1 VRKLQGH
8 QIALGALVATA
19 FWAMVF
25 ALTSNAN
32 IIGLAFGK
40 IGQSIDVISALIT
53 ATATIAIARY
63 TYTLKRST
71 DRLWDAGERQ
81 LSHLKESAEQ
91 QLGAYV
97 GVSERQIISHD
108 GGNTFV
114 AEISIKNSGQT
125 PAYQVKHCIDAD
137 VRDRLSRV
145 AQTFPLSARLPQ
157 EWVMAPGATWKLV
170 KDIAIG
176 GPSGAGFIAK
186 QRDIFAWGRVDYV
199 DVFDKPQH
207 LLFRFRSSERLMRVY
222 NGTVMT
228 TVGWELDPCED
239 GNTST

>member
-1 VRKLQGH
+1 MRKLQGH
-8 QIALGALVATA
+8 KIALGALAATA
-19 FWAMVF
+19 FWALIFV
-25 ALTSNAN
+25 LTSSAN
-32 IIGLAFGK
+32 IIGIAFSK
-40 IGQSIDVISALIT
+40 ISQRFDVISAIVT
-53 ATATIAIARY
+53 AAATMAIARY

-71 DRLWDAGERQ
+71 DKLWDAGERQ

-114 AEISIKNSGQT
+114 VEISIKNSGQT

-145 AQTFPLSARLPQ
+145 AEAFPLSARLPQ

-170 KDIAIG
+170 KNIAIG
-176 GPSGAGFIAK
+176 GPSGAGSIAK
-186 QRDIFAWGRVDYV
+186 QRDIYAWGRVDYV

-207 LLFRFRSSERLMRVY
+207 LLFRFRGSERLIRVH
-222 NGTVMT
+222 NGTVMMT
-228 TVGWELDPCED
+228 IGWELDPCQE